1 MRPRDPSRP
10 KLLAQ
15 GVNILWRGLAC
26 LLVVVAALELRSP
39 DNASMRIHLAVSLL
53 LLGLAIALGPR
64 EWRGRVLFFQLC
76 FGAGTVFF
84 GLLAQRCAS

>member
-1 MRPRDPSRP
+1 MRPRDQSLDR
-10 KLLAQ
+10 

-26 LLVVVAALELRSP
+26 VLVVVAALELRSP
-39 DNASMRIHLAVSLL
+39 DNDSIRIRLAVSLL